1 MSLTLQSTHSS
12 SPKPNPHTTL
22 SRTTHPGNVRGAR
35 LLHAIGQVE
44 HARDVP
50 VELGGGQGPH
60 GLALHARDERG
71 VRVCIAIGETS

>member
-1 MSLTLQSTHSS
+1 MFLGN
-12 SPKPNPHTTL
+12 PKHTTHTQTQPL
-22 SRTTHPGNVRGAR
+22 YHPPSKTTHPGNVRGAR